1 MKFDKIIAEK
11 CKEIRR
17 KNKIS
22 IKEMSTQLGIKAEL
36 IKRYET
42 GATRMPFNVLMFYA
56 ELKRN
61 NGNYKS
67 KKK

>member
-1 MKFDKIIAEK
+1 MEFDKTLAEK
-11 CKEIRR
+11 CKEVRI
-17 KNKIS
+17 KSKIS
-22 IKEMSTQLGIKAEL
+22 IKEMSKQLGIKTEL
-36 IKRYET
+36 IKKYET
-42 GATRMPFNVLMFYA
+42 GAIRMPFNILMFYA

>member
-1 MKFDKIIAEK
+1 MEFDKIIAEK
-11 CKEIRR
+11 CKEIRV

-22 IKEMSTQLGIKAEL
+22 IKEMSKQLGIKTEL

>member
-1 MKFDKIIAEK
+1 MEFDKIIAEK
-11 CKEIRR
+11 CKEIRV

-22 IKEMSTQLGIKAEL
+22 IKEMSTQLGVKTEI

>member
-1 MKFDKIIAEK
+1 MEFDKIIAEK

-36 IKRYET
+36 IKREET

-61 NGNYKS
+61 NGNNKS

>member
-11 CKEIRR
+11 CKEIRI

-22 IKEMSTQLGIKAEL
+22 IKEMSTQLEVKTERIK
-36 IKRYET
+36 KCET
-42 GATRMPFNVLMFYA
+42 GATRMPFNVLMFYG

>member
-1 MKFDKIIAEK
+1 MEFDKIIAEK
-11 CKEIRR
+11 CKEIRI

-22 IKEMSTQLGIKAEL
+22 IKEMSKQLGLKTEF

>member
-1 MKFDKIIAEK
+1 MEIDKINAEK
-11 CKEIRR
+11 CKEKKK

-22 IKEMSTQLGIKAEL
+22 IKEMSTQLGVKTDL
-36 IKRYET
+36 IKKCET
-42 GATRMPFNVLMFYA
+42 GAIRMPFNILMFYA

>member
-11 CKEIRR
+11 CKEIRV

-22 IKEMSTQLGIKAEL
+22 IKEMSKQLGVKTEL

>member
-11 CKEIRR
+11 CKEIRI

-22 IKEMSTQLGIKAEL
+22 IKEMSKQLGIKTEL
-36 IKRYET
+36 IKRCET

>member
-11 CKEIRR
+11 CKEIRV

-22 IKEMSTQLGIKAEL
+22 IKEMSKQLGIKTEL

>member
-1 MKFDKIIAEK
+1 MEFDKIIAEK
-11 CKEIRR
+11 CKEIRI

-22 IKEMSTQLGIKAEL
+22 IKEMSKQLGIKTEL
-36 IKRYET
+36 IKKYET
-42 GATRMPFNVLMFYA
+42 GATRMPFNILMFYA

>member
-1 MKFDKIIAEK
+1 MEFDKIIAEK

-17 KNKIS
+17 KNKTS

>member
-1 MKFDKIIAEK
+1 MNTNETYVSGKSLNTLLDSLAQSK
-11 CKEIRR
+11 
-17 KNKIS
+17 
-22 IKEMSTQLGIKAEL
+22 TEL
-36 IKRYET
+36 IKKCET
-42 GATRMPFNVLMFYA
+42 GATRMPFNILMFYA

>member
-1 MKFDKIIAEK
+1 MEFDKIIAEK
-11 CKEIRR
+11 CKEIRI

-22 IKEMSTQLGIKAEL
+22 IKEMSKQLGIKTEL

-42 GATRMPFNVLMFYA
+42 GATRMPFNILMFYA